1 MTARTSRTQD
11 KDMAWEDKEPV
22 SQSPMGEREK
32 ERKSER
38 GGESEKRAVRYEREE
53 PKVRLQ

>member
-1 MTARTSRTQD
+1 
-11 KDMAWEDKEPV
+11 MAWEDKEPV